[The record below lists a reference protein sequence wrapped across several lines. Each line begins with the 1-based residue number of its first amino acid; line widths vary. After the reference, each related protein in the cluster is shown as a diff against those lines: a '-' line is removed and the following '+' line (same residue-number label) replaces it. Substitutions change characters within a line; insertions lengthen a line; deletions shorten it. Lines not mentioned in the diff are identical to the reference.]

1 MNLEQ
6 LGLFGVFLGGAIP
19 WLEAIAVVPAGIFF
33 GLNPIAVVVA
43 AVVGNAITI
52 FVFAYGGSKIR
63 DWLLNKKSES
73 AAAKSTKRFEK
84 AQATFDKYGIYGM
97 ALLGPILIGTQFAAT
112 ISVAAGVKPLKTS
125 IIISVATLLWAA
137 LIAVLSVWGGL
148 DTLLERQLES

>member
-19 WLEAIAVVPAGIFF
+19 WLEAIAVVPAGIFL

-63 DWLLNKKSES
+63 NWLLNKKSEN

-84 AQATFDKYGIYGM
+84 AQAAFDKYGIYGM

-112 ISVAAGVKPLKTS
+112 ISVAAGVKPIRTS
-125 IIISVATLLWAA
+125 VIISGATLLWAV

>member
-43 AVVGNAITI
+43 AVVGNTITI

-63 DWLLNKKSES
+63 NWLLNKKSEN
-73 AAAKSTKRFEK
+73 ATAKSTKKFEK
-84 AQATFDKYGIYGM
+84 AQAAFEKYGIFGM

-125 IIISVATLLWAA
+125 VIISVATLLWAV